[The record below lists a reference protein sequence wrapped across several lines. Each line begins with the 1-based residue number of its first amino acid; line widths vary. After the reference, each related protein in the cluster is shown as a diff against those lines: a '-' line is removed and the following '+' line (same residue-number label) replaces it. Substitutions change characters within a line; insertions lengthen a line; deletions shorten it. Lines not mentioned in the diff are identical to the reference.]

1 MHAPSSVPLKADM
14 LGFGSFS
21 VVVLPDSSPVVGA
34 MVVVDADDDD
44 GGRRSG
50 DCSLALLVSRLAM
63 MSGGFLASR
72 VWVEAWGSRT
82 EYERQPS
89 PLRGVEELLTVPEK
103 AGLMIDKLLN

>member
-1 MHAPSSVPLKADM
+1 M
-14 LGFGSFS
+14 LGFGSIS

-63 MSGGFLASR
+63 MSGGFSASR
-72 VWVEAWGSRT
+72 VRVEAWGSQT
-82 EYERQPS
+82 EHEWQPS
-89 PLRGVEELLTVPEK
+89 PLRGVEALLTTAEGRV
-103 AGLMIDKLLN
+103 DD